1 MTTKLRVFLADDH
14 VMIRTG
20 LKTLIDS
27 EPDMEVVGEASDG
40 LSALKQVPELKAD
53 VAVVDI
59 SMPQISGTQVTRR
72 LKEACPTTRVLALT
86 VHEDKSYLREL
97 MEAGAT
103 GYLLKRSAAED
114 LINAIRAVTKGVV
127 YLDPHLAQTLVGSIV
142 RKKTSKELFAGTRL
156 SDREAE
162 VLRLI
167 AKGHSNKEIAGQ
179 LALSVKT
186 VETYKTRSMEKI
198 GLQTRSDIVR
208 YAYHRGWLQNL

>member
-1 MTTKLRVFLADDH
+1 MTKLRIFLADDH

-27 EPDMEVVGEASDG
+27 ETDMEVIGEASEG
-40 LSALKQVPELKAD
+40 LSAIKQVVELRPD

-59 SMPQISGTQVTRR
+59 SMPQISGTQVARR
-72 LKEACPTTRVLALT
+72 LKESCPTTRVLALT

-97 MEAGAT
+97 MEAGAM
-103 GYLLKRSAAED
+103 GYLLKRSAAAD
-114 LINAIRAVTKGVV
+114 LITAIRAVAKGDV

-142 RKKTSKELFAGTRL
+142 RKKSTKEMFTGSRL
-156 SDREAE
+156 SDRESE